1 MSVVHKL
8 ETWRIVLETALRNQT
23 EVPLAGP
30 IFYSPRLDILDPV
43 SSTLLEVNK
52 ALLSRL
58 VKIFHSLWSH
68 AFDARIGYANP
79 DDFRHQLVHW
89 SSSDCICT

>member
-30 IFYSPRLDILDPV
+30 IFYSPRLDMLDPV

-58 VKIFHSLWSH
+58 VNIFQSLSSH
-68 AFDARIGYANP
+68 AFDARITYANP
-79 DDFRHQLVHW
+79 NDFRRDLVHLG
-89 SSSDCICT
+89 SSRLY

>member
-30 IFYSPRLDILDPV
+30 IFSPGLDILDPV
-43 SSTLLEVNK
+43 SSTLTEVNK

-58 VKIFHSLWSH
+58 VKIFHSLSSH
-68 AFDARIGYANP
+68 AFDARITYANP
-79 DDFRHQLVHW
+79 NDFRHHLVHLG
-89 SSSDCICT
+89 STRRY

>member
-58 VKIFHSLWSH
+58 VKVSHSLWSH
-68 AFDARIGYANP
+68 AFDARITHANP
-79 DDFRHQLVHW
+79 NDFRHNLIQLN
-89 SSSDCICT
+89 SP